1 MNRCDVPVLQRKDLE
16 RTSKEQP
23 YSLRTVGYGWV
34 GMGGGGQKR
43 VAWDGSKESFGQRK
57 SVWFMEKVTF
67 EDSKERL
74 VQKKSFWFVE

>member
-1 MNRCDVPVLQRKDLE
+1 MNRCDVRALQRKELE
-16 RTSKEQP
+16 RRLKERP

-34 GMGGGGQKR
+34 EMGDGGQKR

-57 SVWFMEKVTF
+57 SFWFMEKVTF